1 MSQIF
6 LPFLIGTA
14 MIILVKQPLKNGFEL
29 IVEGSMLVV
38 ILPAILRARL
48 TNDLFFD
55 EEPRKIRIKW
65 VWILITILA
74 FILFRIWFWKGV
86 RI

>member
-1 MSQIF
+1 
-6 LPFLIGTA
+6 
-14 MIILVKQPLKNGFEL
+14 MIILIKQPIVNGFEL
-29 IVEGSMLVV
+29 VVEGSLILV

-48 TNDLFFD
+48 SNDLFFD

-65 VWILITILA
+65 LWIFTTITA
-74 FILFRIWFWKGV
+74 FILFRIYFWKGI